1 MDNLT
6 DFVRVKAPGP
16 LEWELERLKRIEA
29 AAKWLIDRI
38 DNWLVVT
45 TEMSPSGIR
54 DAVDQLRKAVR
65 R

>member
-29 AAKWLIDRI
+29 AAKWLIARWEFFDLER
-38 DNWLVVT
+38 WC
-45 TEMSPSGIR
+45 PSKHVR
-54 DAVDQLRKAVR
+54 DAVDQLRKVVR